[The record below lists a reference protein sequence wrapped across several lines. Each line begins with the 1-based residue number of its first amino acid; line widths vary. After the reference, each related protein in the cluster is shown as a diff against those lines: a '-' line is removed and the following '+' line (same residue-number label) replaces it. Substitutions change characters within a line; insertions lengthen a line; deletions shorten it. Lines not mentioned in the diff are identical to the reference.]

1 MERVPKGLYTPEF
14 RAEAVKLVV
23 DSGLSVDEG
32 AKRLSIPE
40 SSLGNWVRASKSG
53 SLASLLTAFSR

>member
-40 SSLGNWVRASKSG
+40 SSLGNWARASKSG

>member
-23 DSGLSVDEG
+23 DSGLSVNEG
-32 AKRLSIPE
+32 AKRLLIPKN
-40 SSLGNWVRASKSG
+40 SLGSRRHAAPGPIVDQEPGKG
-53 SLASLLTAFSR
+53 S